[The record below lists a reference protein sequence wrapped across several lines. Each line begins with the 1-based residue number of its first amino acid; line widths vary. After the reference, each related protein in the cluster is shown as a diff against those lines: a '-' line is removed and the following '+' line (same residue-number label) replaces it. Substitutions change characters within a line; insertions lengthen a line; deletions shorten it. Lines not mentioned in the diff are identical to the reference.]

1 MRMLHTASR
10 LLLAATA
17 LVALIRTVP
26 AQSTA
31 ADIVGTVTDPSG
43 GVVSNVLVKVI
54 QEETNFTRET
64 HSNSEG
70 IYEFRILQ
78 PGAYTVSAEAAGFKK
93 YVNEHVPLAPRQ
105 VLRIDIP
112 ISIGDFELNIA
123 PFGTFGI
130 GYLFDGPHAGIDMT
144 WGVDGKFFIVDG
156 FYAFARPFEMGFQ
169 CLHDSGDCAIA
180 LVFGAGVGF
189 AFPSP

>member
-1 MRMLHTASR
+1 MKPTEPLGCINNLCPPEWQSGNPGFKLPPQEKGMRTLHSASR
-10 LLLAATA
+10 LLLAAFA
-17 LVALIRTVP
+17 LVPLIRTVS

-78 PGAYTVSAEAAGFKK
+78 PGTYTVSAEAAGFKK
-93 YVNEHVPLAPRQ
+93 YVNERVPLAPRQ

-112 ISIGDFELNIA
+112 IAIGNLADTIKVVAEA
-123 PFGTFGI
+123 PVTN
-130 GYLFDGPHAGIDMT
+130 T
-144 WGVDGKFFIVDG
+144 
-156 FYAFARPFEMGFQ
+156 EMGTV
-169 CLHDSGDCAIA
+169 SE
-180 LVFGAGVGF
+180 
-189 AFPSP
+189 SRNS

>member
-1 MRMLHTASR
+1 MKKKQLPTEPLGCINNLCSPEWQSGNPGFKRSQQRRKRMLHTASR

-17 LVALIRTVP
+17 LVALIRTVS

-78 PGAYTVSAEAAGFKK
+78 PGTYPVTAEA
-93 YVNEHVPLAPRQ
+93 
-105 VLRIDIP
+105 
-112 ISIGDFELNIA
+112 
-123 PFGTFGI
+123 
-130 GYLFDGPHAGIDMT
+130 
-144 WGVDGKFFIVDG
+144 
-156 FYAFARPFEMGFQ
+156 
-169 CLHDSGDCAIA
+169 
-180 LVFGAGVGF
+180 
-189 AFPSP
+189 